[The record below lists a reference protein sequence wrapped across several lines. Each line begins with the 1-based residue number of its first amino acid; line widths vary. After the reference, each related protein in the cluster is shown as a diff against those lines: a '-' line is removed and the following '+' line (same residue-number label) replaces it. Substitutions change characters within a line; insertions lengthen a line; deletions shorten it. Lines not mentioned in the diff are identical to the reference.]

1 MHEKNEPHFDQV
13 GFLPLAPV
21 IVRKWRCDAY
31 VVDADVV
38 KGRRLLFHQSLRI
51 GTRLS

>member
-38 KGRRLLFHQSLRI
+38 GLLFHQSLRI